1 MSDPVK
7 RPDSFEKLLKEGS
20 KHSRAQDTK
29 QATGGLG
36 LWLVISFLAS
46 LVFPLF
52 WLLFVGLLIGALV
65 YGAREWMG

>member
-1 MSDPVK
+1 MGDPVK

-20 KHSRAQDTK
+20 ERSRAQDAK
-29 QATGGLG
+29 QASGGLA
-36 LWLVISFLAS
+36 LWLVISLLVS

-52 WLLFVGLLIGALV
+52 WLVFAALLLAALV

>member
-1 MSDPVK
+1 MGDPPR

-20 KHSRAQDTK
+20 KRSRAQDSK
-29 QATGGLG
+29 QASGGLA
-36 LWLVISFLAS
+36 LWLLISFLVS

-52 WLLFVGLLIGALV
+52 WLVFVVLLLATLV